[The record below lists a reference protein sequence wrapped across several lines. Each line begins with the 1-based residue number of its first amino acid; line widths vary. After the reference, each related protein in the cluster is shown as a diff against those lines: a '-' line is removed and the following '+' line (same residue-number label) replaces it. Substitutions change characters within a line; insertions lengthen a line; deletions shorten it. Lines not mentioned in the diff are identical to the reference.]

1 MTFIQSVLPTI
12 LAMAG
17 GAIGWYF
24 RSKWEASQRQ
34 QEKLRDERAATYMDI
49 LEPFIRLF
57 SDLSPQGQ
65 KKTLE
70 LLKSLES
77 RKSSFRLVLV
87 GEDNVVKAWNEMW
100 KTVYQLD
107 NQEGGDNTV
116 LLKRFGAV
124 LLEIRK
130 SIGSTDT
137 ALEQKDML
145 AWLIKDIENL
155 YSQPAGYS
163 G

>member
-1 MTFIQSVLPTI
+1 MTFIQSILPTL

-65 KKTLE
+65 KKTLA

-87 GEDNVVKAWNEMW
+87 GEDNVVQAWNQMW
-100 KTVYQLD
+100 KTVYQLE
-107 NQEGGDNTV
+107 NQEGQENTI
-116 LLKRFGAV
+116 LLKRFGKV

-130 SIGSTDT
+130 SIGSADT
-137 ALEQKDML
+137 QLEEKDML
-145 AWLIKDIENL
+145 QWMIKDIERL
-155 YSQPAGYS
+155 YPESVARS

>member
-1 MTFIQSVLPTI
+1 MTFIQSILPTL
-12 LAMAG
+12 LALAG

-65 KKTLE
+65 KKTLA
-70 LLKSLES
+70 LIKSLES

-87 GEDNVVKAWNEMW
+87 GEDNVVQAWNQMW
-100 KTVYQLD
+100 KTVYQIE
-107 NQEGGDNTV
+107 NQEGQDNTI
-116 LLKRFGAV
+116 LLKRFGRV

-137 ALEQKDML
+137 KLEEKDML
-145 AWLIKDIENL
+145 QWMIKDIERL
-155 YSQPAGYS
+155 YS
-163 G
+163 

>member
-1 MTFIQSVLPTI
+1 MTFIQSILPTL

-24 RSKWEASQRQ
+24 RSKWEASRRQ

-65 KKTLE
+65 KKTLA

-87 GEDNVVKAWNEMW
+87 GEDNVVRAWNQMW
-100 KTVYQLD
+100 KTVYQLE
-107 NQEGGDNTV
+107 NQEDQDNTI

-124 LLEIRK
+124 LMEIRR
-130 SIGSTDT
+130 SIGSPDT
-137 ALEQKDML
+137 TLEEKDML
-145 AWLIKDIENL
+145 QWLIKDIERL
-155 YSQPAGYS
+155 YSPPVASS